1 MTIAQVSTLTLWFL
15 LLLFCTAVG
24 SAYLYWRMARKLDA
38 LLVLCAALPLL
49 VVLLQVRVEQVA
61 VTSRLLDSRQPLPP
75 MSELRL
81 DLQASNELVLQGDGL
96 FASQWQD
103 LPAKK
108 LQWQRETIPAGEIL
122 QLQFPQ
128 QLAYG
133 RLFQLRVDRRQN
145 KGSWRVQLLAAN
157 QQILAEQKSTET
169 SVTLSWLPPVA
180 ERLVLQARVLDQ
192 ADRVIDQGPIPLE
205 IVQIPPLQVQGRFA
219 AASFD
224 LQALNT
230 LLVQSDAVLAWQTQL
245 GKGINRKENARQ
257 TMDKPA
263 LYIQDAAY
271 FEQLPVAARSQ
282 LLEQI
287 GSGATLL
294 ILGANAQQP
303 AIWSSAL
310 GLRLRK
316 AEATEVVTTQG
327 LTLTSTDWTPIPITD
342 ASWRTVQEEASGRSL
357 MAQRDWQ
364 QGKIVWLA
372 VSNWHQA
379 MISEP
384 QKVKLWWQTILD
396 ASEVNSALE
405 WQIELNNPGQTM
417 SLVGQRTGL
426 CGRGIEHRMMTLSSE
441 NATQPVQLQMQPV
454 GYRAE
459 AHCVAW
465 WPEHA
470 GWYRWQTSEDKQVTK
485 DKVQAQGSLYVFEN
499 KDWPTWQRY
508 QKQVASEQYA
518 QRLPEPVEKRR
529 SLVVIWPFV
538 LLSMFAMLCLWWREQ
553 RT

>member
-1 MTIAQVSTLTLWFL
+1 MTIAPVSTLTIL
-15 LLLFCTAVG
+15 LLLLLLITAVG
-24 SAYLYWRMARKLDA
+24 SAYLYWRKARKLDA
-38 LLVLCAALPLL
+38 ILVLCAALPLL
-49 VVLLQVRVEQVA
+49 MMLLQVRVEQA
-61 VTSRLLDSRQPLPP
+61 VFTSRLLDSRQPLPS
-75 MSELRL
+75 MSDLRL
-81 DLQASNELVLQGDGL
+81 DLQTSNELVLQGDGL

-108 LQWQRETIPAGEIL
+108 LLWQRDTIPAGEIL

-133 RLFQLRVDRRQN
+133 RLFQLRVDRRHV

-180 ERLVLQARVLDQ
+180 ERLVLQARVLDE
-192 ADRVIDQGPIPLE
+192 ADRVIDQGPIPLQ

-224 LQALNT
+224 LQTLNT

-263 LYIQDAAY
+263 LYVQDAAY

-310 GLRLRK
+310 GLRLSK
-316 AEATEVVTTQG
+316 AEAAEVATSQG
-327 LTLTSTDWTPIPITD
+327 LTLTSTDWTPMPVTD
-342 ASWRTVQEEASGRSL
+342 TAWRSVQEQASGRRL

-396 ASEVNSALE
+396 ASEVNSAQE
-405 WQIELNNPGQTM
+405 WQLELDNLGQTI

-426 CGRGIEHRMMTLSSE
+426 CGRGLEHRMMTLSSE
-441 NATQPVQLQMQPV
+441 NGTQPLHLQMQPV

-465 WPEHA
+465 WPASA
-470 GWYRWQTSEDKQVTK
+470 GWYRWQTSEDKPGAK
-485 DKVQAQGSLYVFEN
+485 DKVQAQGSLYVFGN
-499 KDWPTWQRY
+499 KEWPTWQRY
-508 QKQVASEQYA
+508 LKQVATEQYA
-518 QRLPEPVEKRR
+518 QRLAEPIEKRR
-529 SLVVIWPFV
+529 SHVVIWPLV
-538 LLSMFAMLCLWWREQ
+538 LLSMFAFLCLWWREQ